1 MLPIIMCVA
10 GNSFLFVTD
19 REECAADA
27 IYFCAKY
34 DTDGL
39 VYIKECCGEFGY
51 SLYNAD
57 GSKAKFC
64 GNATMCLAKLLFD
77 NRLVTKKRFKIC
89 TDSGRKTVEVFGAK
103 KQKVALEVGKPHF
116 FKIYPC
122 ESGSIL
128 LRFIKCGKVVRIRV
142 FPVDTGNRHLVIFCS
157 RNLPDEEVLCA
168 VKESGLFPDGVNVE
182 FACVHK
188 DYIAVR
194 VYERGCGKT
203 LACGSGAAAV
213 AFAADN
219 INMFRREIRFEGGK
233 IFTAINCGKVTIIS
247 EPKYIKSPC
256 DCERLFNRKGGAK
269 CL

>member
-10 GNSFLFVTD
+10 GNSFLFVQG

-34 DTDGL
+34 NTDGL
-39 VYIKECCGEFGY
+39 VYIKEYCGEFGY

-77 NRLVTKKRFKIC
+77 NRSVTKKRFEIC
-89 TDSGRKTVEVFGAK
+89 TDSGRKAVEICGAK
-103 KQKVALEVGKPHF
+103 NQKVALEVGKPHF

-122 ESGSIL
+122 DCGSVL
-128 LRFIKCGKVVRIRV
+128 LRFNNRGRVIRIRV
-142 FPVDTGNRHLVIFCS
+142 FPVDIGNRHLVIFCS
-157 RNLPDEEVLCA
+157 RNLADEEVLCA
-168 VKESGLFPDGVNVE
+168 IKESGLFPDGVNVE
-182 FACVHK
+182 FADVHN

-213 AFAADN
+213 AFAAHG

-233 IFTAINCGKVTIIS
+233 IFTAIKCGKVTVIS
-247 EPKYIKSPC
+247 EPEYVENHC
-256 DCERLFNRKGGAK
+256 DCERLFNREGGVK
-269 CL
+269 C

>member
-10 GNSFLFVTD
+10 GNSFLFVSD

-34 DTDGL
+34 NTDGL
-39 VYIKECCGEFGY
+39 VYIKECCGKFGY

-77 NRLVTKKRFKIC
+77 NCLVTKKRFEIY
-89 TDSGRKTVEVFGAK
+89 TDSGCKTVEICGAK
-103 KQKVALEVGKPHF
+103 NQKVALEVGKPHF

-122 ESGSIL
+122 DCGSVL
-128 LRFIKCGKVVRIRV
+128 LRFNKCGKVIRIRV

-157 RNLPDEEVLCA
+157 RNLSDEEVLCMI
-168 VKESGLFPDGVNVE
+168 KESGLFPCGVNVE
-182 FACVHK
+182 FAKVYD

-213 AFAADN
+213 AFAAN
-219 INMFRREIRFEGGK
+219 SINMFRREIRFEGGK
-233 IFTAINCGKVTIIS
+233 IFAAINCGKVTVIG
-247 EPKYIKSPC
+247 EPKYIKSSC
-256 DCERLFNRKGGAK
+256 NCERFFKRKGDEK
-269 CL
+269 C